1 MTLSRFLKKEKP
13 VLTTNYTLDFSCW
26 VQLRADAFVHV
37 VFAEYLKMLS
47 GPGLQSYAVQLVKGK
62 AFLFL
67 LLSFLAARGQCKYS
81 LFFLAFCFF
90 EGIEGDIRRSMFV
103 GYCRRT
109 TQGGDLREPCHS
121 HGKIKR
127 KSHKKSECCDL
138 TYMYKS
144 TLNGILVEN
153 NTEASLRTAHFNL
166 EPFARLKFTKV

>member
-1 MTLSRFLKKEKP
+1 MTLSRFLKREKP

-26 VQLRADAFVHV
+26 VELRADAFVHV

-47 GPGLQSYAVQLVKGK
+47 RPGLQSYAVQLVKGK

-90 EGIEGDIRRSMFV
+90 EGIEGDIWRSMFV

-109 TQGGDLREPCHS
+109 TQGGGLREPC
-121 HGKIKR
+121 
-127 KSHKKSECCDL
+127 
-138 TYMYKS
+138 
-144 TLNGILVEN
+144 
-153 NTEASLRTAHFNL
+153 ASLATPTVKSNVNKPFLTKKRMLWLNINVQIDIEWHFS
-166 EPFARLKFTKV
+166 EK